1 MYTEI
6 KPYQIIIQLLKERG
20 IRHCVLSAGSRNVP
34 FVHSIEEDPFFKCY
48 SITDERSAGY
58 FALGLSQ
65 RIHEPVVISCTSST
79 ATCNYWPP
87 VAEAYYQHVPLI
99 VLTGDRDYEMLGQWE
114 DQMIDQ
120 VGMFDRH
127 VRKSVN
133 LPIVRDDDDDYI
145 YCRRLV
151 NEALLELNHNG
162 TGPVHINVPMKYYS
176 TTFPLHSL
184 PEVQAIHRV
193 DWNSSQDEWQEKVN
207 QLAAAKRILVVCGQE
222 SYVSDE
228 QQRQMTEFFHKFNS
242 AIAVDYMSNIEC
254 EGTFNP
260 SVCMDTRYVS
270 DKKFEE
276 LLPDIVISFG
286 GMVFS
291 GLKAMLLRYHGKYE
305 HWLVQEDGEVCDL
318 FKSLTTIFACTPEY
332 FFKYFNE
339 HVENAIAN
347 DMKYHNELV
356 DYADSVKYPDFGWS
370 NIYAIKNVVTRIP
383 SESLLHLSINS
394 AIRITNFFKLQPHVK
409 VYANI
414 GTHGIDGCLP
424 SFLGQAVADSD
435 TPSFLVIG
443 DLSFFYGMNALRSR
457 HIGKNVRI
465 LLLNN
470 HGGEEF
476 YYNGMWR
483 NKASDLHTTARHN
496 AKAEGWAKSCGF
508 TYLTASD
515 KKSYDAAVDQF
526 MDSSVEGPILFEVF
540 TEMSTD
546 AQAIYDFYDL
556 SRPRDFISEVKRKGK
571 EFVKNTIG
579 KETALKIAGSLGV
592 KLK

>member
-133 LPIVRDDDDDYI
+133 LPIVRDDDDYI

-207 QLAAAKRILVVCGQE
+207 QLVAAKRILVVCGQE

-339 HVENAIAN
+339 HVENGIAN

-383 SESLLHLSINS
+383 SESLLHLSINN

-476 YYNGMWR
+476 YYNGRWR

>member
-133 LPIVRDDDDDYI
+133 LPIVRDDDDYI

-184 PEVQAIHRV
+184 PEVRAIHRV

-242 AIAVDYMSNIEC
+242 AIAVDYMSNTEC

-339 HVENAIAN
+339 HVENGIAN

-383 SESLLHLSINS
+383 SESLLHLSINN

>member
-34 FVHSIEEDPFFKCY
+34 FVHSIEEAPFFKCY

-133 LPIVRDDDDDYI
+133 LPIVRDDDDYI

-339 HVENAIAN
+339 HVENGIAN

-383 SESLLHLSINS
+383 SESLLHLSINN

>member
-1 MYTEI
+1 
-6 KPYQIIIQLLKERG
+6 
-20 IRHCVLSAGSRNVP
+20 
-34 FVHSIEEDPFFKCY
+34 
-48 SITDERSAGY
+48 
-58 FALGLSQ
+58 
-65 RIHEPVVISCTSST
+65 
-79 ATCNYWPP
+79 
-87 VAEAYYQHVPLI
+87 
-99 VLTGDRDYEMLGQWE
+99 
-114 DQMIDQ
+114 MIDQ

-133 LPIVRDDDDDYI
+133 LPIVRDDDDYI

-339 HVENAIAN
+339 HVENGIAN

-383 SESLLHLSINS
+383 SESLLHLSINN

>member
-133 LPIVRDDDDDYI
+133 LPIVRDDDDYI

-184 PEVQAIHRV
+184 SEVQAIHRV

-339 HVENAIAN
+339 HVENGIAN

-383 SESLLHLSINS
+383 SESLLHLSINN